1 MSTLQTLNLNSV
13 TCAERRSYTERK
25 TETEKRQVQLIF
37 TKNND
42 SFLNCYTEK
51 KIFEL
56 YRTKCITAKYFT
68 PIES

>member
-13 TCAERRSYTERK
+13 TCAERRSCTERK

-51 KIFEL
+51 KNL
-56 YRTKCITAKYFT
+56 
-68 PIES
+68 